1 MEYHLRWFLFHA
13 RKVCWK
19 IIDWYHHICSWKRSL
34 RRLPGVKDV
43 GDIVWHAVPS
53 RLLLNMQR
61 RGLTGEHRIYKFA
74 NVGRSLFLNKN
85 ISFQG
90 PAFQVISIKSQS
102 NRVFM
107 AAYDSQVYSIIIHEV
122 IFWAG
127 CCLSRRF
134 KLKSDRGAFK
144 NYLADFFSV
153 KGVPPP
159 HPPYPLNRKSFC
171 QKTLSGKGGYT
182 PTPP

>member
-1 MEYHLRWFLFHA
+1 MLE
-13 RKVCWK
+13 
-19 IIDWYHHICSWKRSL
+19 RSY
-34 RRLPGVKDV
+34 GMQ
-43 GDIVWHAVPS
+43 IVPS

-74 NVGRSLFLNKN
+74 NVGRSLFQNKN

-144 NYLADFFSV
+144 NYLADFFRL
-153 KGVPPP
+153 GW
-159 HPPYPLNRKSFC
+159 
-171 QKTLSGKGGYT
+171 GDT
-182 PTPP
+182 PQFH

>member
-1 MEYHLRWFLFHA
+1 MLE
-13 RKVCWK
+13 
-19 IIDWYHHICSWKRSL
+19 RSY
-34 RRLPGVKDV
+34 GMQ
-43 GDIVWHAVPS
+43 IVPS

-171 QKTLSGKGGYT
+171 QKTLSGKGGA
-182 PTPP
+182 PPHNGKSPKKF